1 LAPQATNR
9 GGRYMARK
17 ELVREGVAEQI
28 TRQIRDSI
36 HAGRLR
42 HGQAL
47 PSTRQL
53 AEEWGVSAKTINAAL
68 APLITEGL
76 VISRDRAGRTVN
88 APWQGET
95 PTIIKPER
103 PQIILIGGYAGS
115 GKTELGRMIVR
126 ETGWGMFD
134 KDTTTRAVVEAAL
147 VSLGQPP
154 SDRESDTYLNIIRPA
169 EYEAL
174 MDATAEN
181 VACGASV
188 VATAPFIQELSNP
201 GWLSQAKARF
211 DNLGANLNVVWVACD
226 ADSMRAYIR
235 HRDARRD
242 DWKLANWDAY
252 LAPLDLN
259 FRPEFPHVV
268 IDNSQG
274 NGRTLRDQVKELVA
288 NVSRPAQ

>member
-1 LAPQATNR
+1 
-9 GGRYMARK
+9 MAR

-47 PSTRQL
+47 ASTRQL
-53 AEEWGVSAKTINAAL
+53 ADEWGVSAKTINAAL
-68 APLITEGL
+68 APLVTEGL

-88 APWQGET
+88 APWQEET
-95 PTIIKPER
+95 PVVVKPER
-103 PQIILIGGYAGS
+103 PQVVLIGGYAGS

-134 KDTTTRAVVEAAL
+134 KDSTTRAVVEAAL
-147 VSLGQPP
+147 VALGQPP
-154 SDRESDTYLNIIRPA
+154 SDRESATYLDIIRPA

-174 MDATAEN
+174 MDAMAEN

-188 VATAPFIQELSNP
+188 VVTAPFLRELSNP
-201 GWLSQAKARF
+201 GWLRQVKSRC
-211 DNLGANLNVVWVACD
+211 DDLGATLNVAWVACD
-226 ADSMRAYIR
+226 AESMRGYIK
-235 HRDARRD
+235 HRNARRD

-252 LAPLDLN
+252 LASIDLD
-259 FRPEFPHVV
+259 FRPPGDHYVV
-268 IDNSQG
+268 NNSRG
-274 NGRTLRDQVKELVA
+274 YSRTLHDQVKELVSNIIEA
-288 NVSRPAQ
+288 SR

>member
-1 LAPQATNR
+1 
-9 GGRYMARK
+9 MAR

-47 PSTRQL
+47 SSTRQL

-68 APLITEGL
+68 APLATEGL

-88 APWQGET
+88 APWQEET
-95 PTIIKPER
+95 RAVVKPER
-103 PQIILIGGYAGS
+103 PQVVLIGGYAGS

-134 KDTTTRAVVEAAL
+134 KDSTTRAVVEAVL
-147 VSLGQPP
+147 VALGQSP
-154 SDRESDTYLNIIRPA
+154 SDRESATYLDIIRPA

-174 MDATAEN
+174 MDAVAEN
-181 VACGASV
+181 VACGASAV
-188 VATAPFIQELSNP
+188 VTAPFLRELSDP
-201 GWLSQAKARF
+201 GWLNRVKSRCDTLRAT
-211 DNLGANLNVVWVACD
+211 LNVVWVACD
-226 ADSMRAYIR
+226 AESMRSYLK
-235 HRDARRD
+235 HRGAPRD

-252 LAPLDLN
+252 LASINLD
-259 FRPEFPHVV
+259 FRPPGPHVV
-268 IDNSQG
+268 VDNSRG
-274 NGRTLRDQVKELVA
+274 YSLTLHDQVKELIS
-288 NVSRPAQ
+288 NIIGVSQ

>member
-1 LAPQATNR
+1 
-9 GGRYMARK
+9 MAR

-47 PSTRQL
+47 SSTRQL

-68 APLITEGL
+68 APLVTEGL
-76 VISRDRAGRTVN
+76 VVSRDRAGRTVN
-88 APWQGET
+88 APWQEET
-95 PTIIKPER
+95 PAVIKPER
-103 PQIILIGGYAGS
+103 PQIVLIGGYAGS

-134 KDTTTRAVVEAAL
+134 KDSTTRAVVEAAL
-147 VSLGQPP
+147 EALGQQP
-154 SDRESDTYLNIIRPA
+154 SDREGATYLDIIRPA

-174 MDATAEN
+174 MDAMAEN

-188 VATAPFIQELSNP
+188 VVTAPFLRELSNP
-201 GWLSQAKARF
+201 GWLSQVKSRCDDLRAT
-211 DNLGANLNVVWVACD
+211 LNVVWVTCD
-226 ADSMRAYIR
+226 AESMRGYLK

-242 DWKLANWDAY
+242 DWKLANWDSY
-252 LAPLDLN
+252 LASIDLD
-259 FRPEFPHVV
+259 FRPDYPHVV
-268 IDNSQG
+268 VDNSRG
-274 NGRTLRDQVKELVA
+274 YSRTLREQVKELVSNITGA
-288 NVSRPAQ
+288 SQ

>member
-1 LAPQATNR
+1 
-9 GGRYMARK
+9 MAR

-47 PSTRQL
+47 SSTRQL
-53 AEEWGVSAKTINAAL
+53 AEEWDVSPKTINAAL

-88 APWQGET
+88 APWQEEALAVV
-95 PTIIKPER
+95 KPER
-103 PQIILIGGYAGS
+103 PQVVLIGGYAGS

-134 KDTTTRAVVEAAL
+134 KDSTTRAVVEAAL
-147 VSLGQPP
+147 VALGQPP

-174 MDATAEN
+174 MDAMAEN
-181 VACGASV
+181 AACGASV
-188 VATAPFIQELSNP
+188 VVTAPFLRELSNP
-201 GWLSQAKARF
+201 GWLSQVRSRC
-211 DNLGANLNVVWVACD
+211 DDLGTVLNVVWVACD
-226 ADSMRAYIR
+226 AESMRGYIK
-235 HRDARRD
+235 HRGAQRD
-242 DWKLANWDAY
+242 EWKLAHWDAY
-252 LAPLDLN
+252 LASIDLG
-259 FRPEFPHVV
+259 FRPPGSHVV
-268 IDNSQG
+268 IDNSRG
-274 NGRTLRDQVKELVA
+274 YSRTLHDQVKELVS
-288 NVSRPAQ
+288 NMSGSSQ

>member
-1 LAPQATNR
+1 
-9 GGRYMARK
+9 MAR

-36 HAGRLR
+36 QAGRLR

-53 AEEWGVSAKTINAAL
+53 AEEWGVSPKTINAAL

-76 VISRDRAGRTVN
+76 VIARDRAGRTVN
-88 APWQGET
+88 APDQQET
-95 PTIIKPER
+95 PAVLKPAR
-103 PQIILIGGYAGS
+103 PQVVLIGGYAGS

-134 KDTTTRAVVEAAL
+134 KDTATRPVVEAAL
-147 VSLGQPP
+147 EALGLPG
-154 SDRESDTYLNIIRPA
+154 SDRESATYLNIIRPA
-169 EYEAL
+169 EYEAVIAA
-174 MDATAEN
+174 MVEN

-188 VATAPFIQELSNP
+188 ILTAPFLRELSDRV
-201 GWLSQAKARF
+201 WLDRVKAQC
-211 DNLGANLNVVWVACD
+211 DDLGAQLNVVWVACD
-226 ADSMRAYIR
+226 ADSMRGYIE

-252 LAPLDLN
+252 LASINLD
-259 FRPEFPHVV
+259 FRPDFPHVV
-268 IDNSQG
+268 VDNSRG
-274 NGRTLRDQVKELVA
+274 YSRTLHDQVKELV
-288 NVSRPAQ
+288 SSITGPSQ